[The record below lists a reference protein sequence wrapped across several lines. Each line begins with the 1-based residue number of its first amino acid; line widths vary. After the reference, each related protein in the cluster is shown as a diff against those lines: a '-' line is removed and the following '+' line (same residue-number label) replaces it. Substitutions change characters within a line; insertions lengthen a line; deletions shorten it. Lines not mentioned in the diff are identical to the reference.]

1 MLTPPLITLST
12 VPHLSSLCIV
22 IVQIEYDALVA
33 ETGRLRI
40 GELSRRVGESPEL
53 LRAWETRYGLVKPE
67 RTPGGL
73 RLYSEQDERRVRVMR
88 HHINAGL
95 SASEAARLARL
106 ADDPRAEAESLTLA
120 DIDAALERSFDALDE
135 PAAQTALDRLLIAF
149 GLRQAL
155 ADVILPFLHRL
166 GQRWAAAQASVAQEH
181 FASNIIG
188 GRLRSLAQGW
198 GQGVGPPAILACPP
212 GELHELGLLSFG
224 LALRERGWRITY
236 LGADTPLG
244 DIAATVDEIS
254 PAIVVLA
261 AVTPQRFLGV
271 ADEIKTLAAQVR
283 VGLAGAG
290 ASAALARRLNAES
303 LAGELMEVATT
314 LTP

>member
-1 MLTPPLITLST
+1 M
-12 VPHLSSLCIV
+12 
-22 IVQIEYDALVA
+22 A
-33 ETGRLRI
+33 
-40 GELSRRVGESPEL
+40 
-53 LRAWETRYGLVKPE
+53 K
-67 RTPGGL
+67 
-73 RLYSEQDERRVRVMR
+73 
-88 HHINAGL
+88 
-95 SASEAARLARL
+95 L
-106 ADDPRAEAESLTLA
+106 ADEPRAEVESMTLA
-120 DIDAALERSFDALDE
+120 DISAALQSSFDALDE
-135 PAAQTALDRLLIAF
+135 PAAQTALDRLLISF

-155 ADVILPFLHRL
+155 AGVVLPFLYRL

-236 LGADTPLG
+236 LGADTPLN
-244 DIAATVDEIS
+244 DIAAILDEVS
-254 PAIVVLA
+254 AAIVVLA
-261 AVTPQRFLGV
+261 AVTPQRFLDS
-271 ADEIKTLAAQVR
+271 ADEVKALAARVR

-290 ASAALARRLNAES
+290 ASAALAHRLDAES
-303 LAGELMEVATT
+303 LAGELMEVADT

>member
-1 MLTPPLITLST
+1 
-12 VPHLSSLCIV
+12 
-22 IVQIEYDALVA
+22 VA
-33 ETGRLRI
+33 NSGRLRI

-95 SASEAARLARL
+95 AASEAARMAKL
-106 ADDPRAEAESLTLA
+106 ADEPRAVAGPMSLAGL
-120 DIDAALERSFDALDE
+120 DVALQSSFDALDE
-135 PAAQTALDRLLIAF
+135 PAAQTVLDRLLIAF
-149 GLRQAL
+149 GLHQTL
-155 ADVILPFLHRL
+155 SEVILPVLDRL
-166 GQRWAAAQASVAQEH
+166 GQRWADGHISVAQEH

-198 GQGVGPPAILACPP
+198 GDGVGPPAILACPP

-224 LALRERGWRITY
+224 LALRERGWKITY

-244 DIAATVDEIS
+244 DIAAILDEVS
-254 PAIVVLA
+254 AAIVVLA
-261 AVTPQRFLGV
+261 AVTPDRFLDA
-271 ADEIKTLAAQVR
+271 ADEVKALTARVR

-290 ASAALARRLNAES
+290 ASRSLADQLNAES
-303 LAGELMEVATT
+303 LEGELMEVAET

>member
-1 MLTPPLITLST
+1 
-12 VPHLSSLCIV
+12 
-22 IVQIEYDALVA
+22 VA
-33 ETGRLRI
+33 EAGRLRI
-40 GELSRRVGESPEL
+40 GELSKRVGESPEL

-67 RTPGGL
+67 RSHGGL

-95 SASEAARLARL
+95 SASEAARMAKL
-106 ADDPRAEAESLTLA
+106 ADEPRVDAESMTLA
-120 DIDAALERSFDALDE
+120 GLDAALQRSFDALNE
-135 PAAQTALDRLLIAF
+135 PAAQTVLDRLLIGF
-149 GLRQAL
+149 GVRQAL
-155 ADVILPFLHRL
+155 AEVILPLLHRL
-166 GQRWAAAQASVAQEH
+166 GRRWAGGEISVAQEH

-198 GQGVGPPAILACPP
+198 GQGIGPLAILACPP

-244 DIAATVDEIS
+244 DIAAILDEVS
-254 PAIVVLA
+254 ASIVVLA
-261 AVTPQRFLGV
+261 AVDTQRFLDG
-271 ADEIKTLAAQVR
+271 ADEVKALATRVR

-290 ASAALARRLNAES
+290 ASAALAHRLNAES
-303 LAGELMEVATT
+303 LAGELMEVAEG